1 MDKSWIIYL
10 YYGEREENKKYKFF
24 FQEIFFFGRK
34 FIDNILHEIIKK

>member
-24 FQEIFFFGRK
+24 PGNIFFGRK